1 MTFSSFGNSGDSTGR
16 RGVVHVRSD
25 IALVHAAKDRYGNP
39 MDTRFTSVE
48 REKPYGER

>member
-1 MTFSSFGNSGDSTGR
+1 M
-16 RGVVHVRSD
+16 VHVRSD

-48 REKPYGER
+48 REKPYGEGEKVMLRVVFASG